1 MKIILFLLLGI
12 SFLEAEIVVVT
23 NKNSQIEGVSKEI
36 VQYIYLSKIDKI
48 EETKVEA
55 LICENEELHKIFCKS
70 VLGKSE
76 SQYNSYRARLLFTGK
91 KSISKKLKF
100 KEIVQK
106 LQELNTVA
114 YIQRED
120 LRGEWKIIY
129 AQAETN

>member
-23 NKNSQIEGVSKEI
+23 NKNSQIESVSKEI

-55 LICENEELHKIFCKS
+55 LICENEELHKNFCQS

-76 SQYNSYRARLLFTGK
+76 SQYNSYRARLLFSGK
-91 KSISKKLKF
+91 KSISKKLEF

-120 LRGEWKIIY
+120 LRREWKIIY